1 MKGGRNLARRSE
13 PCSNLR
19 RGKRKQMNSNLKSL
33 IAAIAITLALAG
45 SVACGPSQAQ
55 READLNAE
63 LQRQNAETEAQFFNT
78 LLEMVAQD
86 QGEAIGLSL
95 LDCGRGGYSV
105 HVSQFPLI
113 GYAKESP
120 KTMSNRWKAQCDS
133 IIKTENRIV
142 IARNAREKAEE
153 KRKDDAYDKAH

>member
-1 MKGGRNLARRSE
+1 
-13 PCSNLR
+13 
-19 RGKRKQMNSNLKSL
+19 MNSNLKSL

-63 LQRQNAETEAQFFNT
+63 IQRQNAETEAQFFNT

-105 HVSQFPLI
+105 HVSNFP
-113 GYAKESP
+113 
-120 KTMSNRWKAQCDS
+120 
-133 IIKTENRIV
+133 
-142 IARNAREKAEE
+142 
-153 KRKDDAYDKAH
+153 